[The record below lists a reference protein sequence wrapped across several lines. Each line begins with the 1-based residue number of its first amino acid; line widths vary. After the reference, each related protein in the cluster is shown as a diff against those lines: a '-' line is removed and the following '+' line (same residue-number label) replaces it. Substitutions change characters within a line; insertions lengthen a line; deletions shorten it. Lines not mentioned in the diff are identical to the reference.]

1 MLSTADATATASE
14 TFTCELQIP
23 GRKRPLTFVRECDGR
38 TDSWFASTAKP
49 GATGRAAWQGYQL
62 SSESADGTMRV
73 FPLTRDG
80 MPGAW
85 LPFRVREVT
94 RDGSVA
100 LEVLPL

>member
-1 MLSTADATATASE
+1 
-14 TFTCELQIP
+14 
-23 GRKRPLTFVRECDGR
+23 
-38 TDSWFASTAKP
+38 
-49 GATGRAAWQGYQL
+49 
-62 SSESADGTMRV
+62 MRV

-85 LPFRVREVT
+85 LPFRVREIT